1 MVCMNGGGDRSRCSP
16 GVPADCGPVAL
27 RFLLEFPISK
37 ETKKKQDL
45 MLVFH
50 TESRFL
56 FVLDAPGGLPSLLE
70 LPLPDCVAGG
80 CQ

>member
-37 ETKKKQDL
+37 RNKEKTGPH
-45 MLVFH
+45 V
-50 TESRFL
+50 SISYR
-56 FVLDAPGGLPSLLE
+56 VSLSL
-70 LPLPDCVAGG
+70 CFGRTGRAS
-80 CQ
+80 